1 MLVGGAIA
9 GAILLPFVLLRL
21 FASGLPVIKQSD
33 LDRAIERWTRSD
45 VDDYRLTVVL
55 GGRQT
60 GELQVEVRRGAA
72 TSLVRNGVAVPQP
85 RAWLP
90 WTVPGMFETL
100 QTDFDNAARADEK
113 FGGAEVVMRCEFDES
128 LGYPKRYL
136 HQILGRH
143 GDLEWTVTRFERIAP
158 EPR

>member
-1 MLVGGAIA
+1 M
-9 GAILLPFVLLRL
+9 
-21 FASGLPVIKQSD
+21 
-33 LDRAIERWTRSD
+33 
-45 VDDYRLTVVL
+45 
-55 GGRQT
+55 
-60 GELQVEVRRGAA
+60 
-72 TSLVRNGVAVPQP
+72 
-85 RAWLP
+85 
-90 WTVPGMFETL
+90 